1 MSKQDRRR
9 RPRPRPTPKWL
20 INGSEMDQVAQRRC
34 LMLLSVLSGEKP
46 VTEAIAEADISRQ
59 LYYQLETRALEAML
73 RALTP
78 SSEDSSGSSG
88 ASRLA
93 ELEAKV
99 TKLEREKRRAERLL
113 FLTRKTVQVGGLKA
127 KPGRPRVRRLKPLS
141 TSSGGEGSTPPPR
154 RTGRRRAR
162 ALRPSRGL
170 ARQGRPLGP
179 KADRRRRAP

>member
-1 MSKQDRRR
+1 MSKEDRRHR
-9 RPRPRPTPKWL
+9 QRPRPTPKWL
-20 INGSEMDQVAQRRC
+20 VSGSELDQVAQRRC

-46 VTEAIAEADISRQ
+46 VSEAISEADISRQ

-78 SSEDSSGSSG
+78 GAEDSSANSG

-99 TKLEREKRRAERLL
+99 AKLEREKRRAERLL

-127 KPGRPRVRRLKPLS
+127 KPGRPRVRRPRPLPS
-141 TSSGGEGSTPPPR
+141 MQSGSVGSAALPRKTTPKSESPSILTRAGEGEPSSGIES
-154 RTGRRRAR
+154 
-162 ALRPSRGL
+162 
-170 ARQGRPLGP
+170 
-179 KADRRRRAP
+179 